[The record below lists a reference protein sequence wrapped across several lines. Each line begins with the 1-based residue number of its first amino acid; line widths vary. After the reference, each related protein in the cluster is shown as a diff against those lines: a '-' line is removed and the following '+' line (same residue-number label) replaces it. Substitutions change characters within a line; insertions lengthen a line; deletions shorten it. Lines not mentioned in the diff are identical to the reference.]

1 MAKGYK
7 QVYKRVTDLSVGEM
21 TWCKHSGRYIGV
33 SIGRD
38 DDGYFAC
45 THRARSESYPSPG
58 EIPAGKLKW
67 IRSTG

>member
-1 MAKGYK
+1 MAYK
-7 QVYKRVTDLSVGEM
+7 KVYKRVNDLNVGEM
-21 TWCKHSGRYIGV
+21 TWCKHSGRYDGV

-38 DDGYFAC
+38 DDGYFAS

-58 EIPAGKLKW
+58 EIPASKIKW

>member
-1 MAKGYK
+1 MAKGYRM
-7 QVYKRVTDLSVGEM
+7 VHKRVTDLGVGEM
-21 TWCKHSGRYIGV
+21 TWCKHSGRYRGV

-45 THRARSESYPSPG
+45 THRARSSSYPSPDR
-58 EIPAGKLKW
+58 IPLSKIKW

>member
-1 MAKGYK
+1 MPYK
-7 QVYKRVTDLSVGEM
+7 KVYKRVTDLNIGEM
-21 TWCKHSGRYIGV
+21 TWCKHSGRYDGV

-45 THRARSESYPSPG
+45 THRARSESYPSPDR
-58 EIPAGKLKW
+58 IPLSKLKW